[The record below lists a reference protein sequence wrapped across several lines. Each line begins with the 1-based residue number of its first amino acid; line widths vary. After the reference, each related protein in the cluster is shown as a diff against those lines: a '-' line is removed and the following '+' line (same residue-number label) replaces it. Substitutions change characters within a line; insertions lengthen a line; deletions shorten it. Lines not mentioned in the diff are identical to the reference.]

1 MPEKKPFYS
10 AKSEKPYNYKARNA
24 KMGALAMDPKE
35 MLAAQGKNKIDTSKL
50 PNPKGPL
57 YPKQSKS
64 NTVAKYNENL
74 AKGLKV
80 GSKPKPK
87 SKDEIKSAVKS
98 VTPKAGKY
106 VAPYGKV
113 AQKRGEATARKQDPQ
128 GLVHKNNRNPGI
140 NVSRKTYTA
149 VKGDSLY
156 GIAEKTLPKGKSLSS
171 WFNAIKKMNAGKR
184 LFAGT
189 GVAIPSKSKPV
200 SGGRGR

>member
-10 AKSEKPYNYKARNA
+10 AKPGKPYDYKKNNA
-24 KMGALAMDPKE
+24 GIGKLASDPKD
-35 MLAAQGKNKIDTSKL
+35 MLAARNKNKVDVSKAPL
-50 PNPKGPL
+50 ATGPL
-57 YPKQSKS
+57 YS
-64 NTVAKYNENL
+64 AKKKVDVVGEYNKNL
-74 AKGLKV
+74 ANGLKV
-80 GSKPKPK
+80 GTKPKPK
-87 SKDEIKSAVKS
+87 SKDEIKAAVKS
-98 VTPKAGKY
+98 ATPKAGKY

-156 GIAEKTLPKGKSLSS
+156 GIAEKTLPKGKDLGS
-171 WFNAIKKMNAGKR
+171 WFSAIKKMNAGKK

-189 GVAIPSKSKPV
+189 GVAIPSKSRPV
-200 SGGRGR
+200 SGGHGR